1 MIDETCI
8 RACGLKTQIEI
19 MERAAARLG
28 HEDRREFL
36 EENGYQEKK
45 EEYARL
51 LADLG

>member
-8 RACGLKTQIEI
+8 RACELKAQIEI
-19 MERAAARLG
+19 IERTAAWLI